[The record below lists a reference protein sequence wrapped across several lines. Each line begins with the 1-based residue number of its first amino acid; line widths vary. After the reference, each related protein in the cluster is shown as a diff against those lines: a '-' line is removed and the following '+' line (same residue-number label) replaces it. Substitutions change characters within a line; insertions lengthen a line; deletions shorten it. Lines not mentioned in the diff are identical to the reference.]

1 MKQENKRTGWIDIC
15 KALAIY
21 CMVLGHTGTSQQ
33 VSAVIHVFHMPVFF
47 ILSGYCFNEKKNSNI
62 LTFVKKK
69 FLTLIVPYFIFGI
82 ALFAFWDAAL
92 LALHRQTEMRSIT
105 NLITSILWNN
115 ANASAFGVIQ
125 WFLPCLFFAEII
137 FAFLL
142 KISKNN
148 IILLW
153 GDIILLSISGYWIPL
168 TLDIRLPWALDCA
181 LMASAFYGLGWIVKK
196 MLILEKISKLIKKK
210 KVICWFIIVVIAI
223 AMIPSV
229 FYNGEVNMRT
239 VTYGNY
245 FLYIVNAVI
254 YSFLIILVSM
264 LLEQML
270 NHNKGCEVLKWI
282 GRNTLVV
289 LLLNSTC
296 VRVYEVLFGSL
307 LDKLNET
314 VVFWV
319 NGIVAVIITIAC
331 VLMSE
336 FINKYCPCLIGK
348 KKVISC
354 EKGDSN
360 TL

>member
-1 MKQENKRTGWIDIC
+1 MKQESKRTEWIDIC

-33 VSAVIHVFHMPVFF
+33 VSTIIHVFHMPVFF
-47 ILSGYCFNEKKNSNI
+47 ILSGYCFNEKKNSNMK
-62 LTFVKKK
+62 TFIKKR
-69 FLTLIVPYFIFGI
+69 FLTLIVPYFVFGI
-82 ALFAFWDAAL
+82 ALFAFWDVAL
-92 LALHRQTEMRSIT
+92 FALHRQAEMRNIT
-105 NLITSILWNN
+105 NLMTSILWNN

-137 FAFLL
+137 FSVLL

-148 IILLW
+148 ILLSGGIL
-153 GDIILLSISGYWIPL
+153 LLSIGGYLIPL
-168 TLDIRLPWALDCA
+168 VLDIRLPWALDCA
-181 LMASAFYGLGWIVKK
+181 LMASAFYGLGWIVRKT
-196 MLILEKISKLIKKK
+196 LIFEKISELVKSK
-210 KVICWFIIVVIAI
+210 KVICWLIIVVVAV

-229 FYNGEVNMRT
+229 FYNGPVNMRT
-239 VTYGNY
+239 ITYGNY
-245 FLYIVNAVI
+245 FLYIVNAVV
-254 YSFLIILVSM
+254 YSFLMILVSM

-270 NHNKGCEVLKWI
+270 YHNKVCDALEWI

-296 VRVYEVLFGSL
+296 VRVYEVLLGRL
-307 LDKLNET
+307 LGKLSQT

-348 KKVISC
+348 KKVK
-354 EKGDSN
+354 KGGKRDTS
-360 TL
+360 TI